1 MSRQYRLGLVAA
13 AVAVVVAVIVI
24 VQVTGDD
31 ASPETVATPSPATT
45 AATSGTEPEAQETGT
60 QAPPSKPQTISI
72 VVRNGRVRGGLVHA
86 TLAQGQ
92 RAVILVRA
100 DVEDEVHLH
109 GYDVMRDVAPG
120 APARIAV
127 RANLPGRFEIE
138 LEDRKLQ
145 IGELEVRP

>member
-45 AATSGTEPEAQETGT
+45 AATSGTEPETTGT

-92 RAVILVRA
+92 RAVILVRS

-127 RANLPGRFEIE
+127 RASLPGRFEIE